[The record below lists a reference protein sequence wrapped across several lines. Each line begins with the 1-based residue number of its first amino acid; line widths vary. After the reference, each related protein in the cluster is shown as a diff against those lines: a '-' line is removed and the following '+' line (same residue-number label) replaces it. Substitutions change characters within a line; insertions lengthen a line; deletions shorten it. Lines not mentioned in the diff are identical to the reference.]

1 MPGQRRGAKDQE
13 VELNDDFLN
22 LTFATSTTLDK
33 YNHLSFTSPSPR
45 SNSGR
50 AVAAE
55 KEKKSGSRSSFPLS
69 VVNRDADKKRRR
81 IVRSCIHRCAY
92 NCSIWPA
99 S

>member
-45 SNSGR
+45 SNSGSSR
-50 AVAAE
+50 KGK
-55 KEKKSGSRSSFPLS
+55 KERIASFLPSVGRQSR
-69 VVNRDADKKRRR
+69 RG
-81 IVRSCIHRCAY
+81 
-92 NCSIWPA
+92 
-99 S
+99 